1 MKREEA
7 REICYDS
14 SASLSEMV
22 WHLGLAGVAVI
33 WLFRVGEKTGGI
45 VYSTIFLWPL
55 VLFVLALG
63 FDLLQYAY
71 KAAAWGIFHRV
82 MELQKL
88 HEFKAPPAINW
99 PTLFF
104 FWGKVVFTV
113 IAYFMLFYAI
123 SKQLI

>member
-1 MKREEA
+1 MKRDEA
-7 REICYDS
+7 REIYYEA
-14 SASLSEMV
+14 SATLSETV
-22 WHLGLAGVAVI
+22 RHLDLAGVAVI

-45 VYSTIFLWPL
+45 VYAPIFLWPL

-71 KAAAWGIFHRV
+71 KAAAWGILHRV
-82 MELQKL
+82 MEVKKVP
-88 HEFKAPPAINW
+88 EFSAPAAINW
-99 PTLFF
+99 PTLIF

-123 SKQLI
+123 SGELF